1 MPRAVLS
8 LLVAGALS
16 SSAAGPGASL
26 GGLVPST
33 SGVLTLTLARRPVSG
48 AVPFLLAAGL
58 LCGSSTGSGLPV
70 GRLGLLVL
78 GELVEVSA

>member
-8 LLVAGALS
+8 LLMAGALS

-33 SGVLTLTLARRPVSG
+33 SGVLTLARRPVSG

-58 LCGSSTGSGLPV
+58 LCGSSPGSGLPV
-70 GRLGLLVL
+70 GCLGLLVL